1 MTLTNE
7 ELYSLMEYIS
17 DQTEAL
23 DNYFEAK
30 INDLCDQMTEVMDE
44 LERFREIMEERL
56 ESELRYRYGDENIL
70 PPF

>member
-30 INDLCDQMTEVMDE
+30 INDLCDQMAEVMDE